1 MATYQFT
8 GDQETVFP
16 SLGVTVQP
24 GDTFDAPDGIV
35 ASNLTLASATKKS
48 TPAPSAPTTSS
59 AASDT
64 TQGA

>member
-8 GDQETVFP
+8 GEYETVFP

-24 GDTFDAPDGIV
+24 GDTFEAKDGIV
-35 ASNLTLASATKKS
+35 AANLTLASATKKTA
-48 TPAPSAPTTSS
+48 TPTPTTPSAD
-59 AASDT
+59 ADT